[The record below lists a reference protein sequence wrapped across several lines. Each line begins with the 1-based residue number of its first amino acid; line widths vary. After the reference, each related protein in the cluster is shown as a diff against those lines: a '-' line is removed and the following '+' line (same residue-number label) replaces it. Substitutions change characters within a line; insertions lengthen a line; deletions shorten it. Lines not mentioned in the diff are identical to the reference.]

1 MPKKINLQNLKLG
14 YTDGTKVSE
23 EDTKAFLIKLNEM
36 SQKYEGTTPEDF
48 LTLFIKE
55 NGLKDGV
62 LLLDQKSK
70 ATTDSKGGRA
80 RGLIQF
86 VPSTAKGLG
95 LDQEQISKMTPVE
108 QLEFVDKY
116 YEPYKDSIKDYE
128 SLYLST
134 FYPVALGQSDDFVIG
149 EGEQKAYTSNKGI
162 DINKDK
168 KITVSDFKKYAAN
181 TKPAQPKKLFNEV
194 SDEEYAQSYIDLTS
208 PPKPKYVIGE
218 DENGK
223 YVETLVDKGQPK
235 IEFDPNKRGSSSQP
249 GERYI
254 KQYVKG
260 AEILSTRTIGDN
272 EYIVK
277 SYTDDD
283 GELQDDYLSFT
294 EKGADKF
301 NLKKEDKV
309 SLYRKEID
317 NVLEGGLTE
326 ENVFKA
332 EDILKT
338 AEDDLARSIDAKTE
352 KEDFKKINQIEKD
365 YYEKAAIPFAQK
377 ELKEYSSYKQKQL
390 IDLRNKYAN
399 AFGEEKDRIKKQLDL
414 TNKQYTDFQ
423 SLQKDFNK
431 KVSYVEQ
438 GATLSGAPLNYNFFR
453 GDERLTRDK
462 YLRYKELLG
471 GEYSKFKQQPE
482 YANYVKFLD
491 DQKQAELD
499 KKAIAGTTTTTTTT
513 TAAPDVD
520 TGTPVDPDDIDFT
533 QEEIDVTGKDY
544 IDKTYLEEQL
554 AEVNKQLDNVQK
566 AEEFTPDLSML
577 DNRDRYGN
585 LIAMAS
591 DLGVGYMG
599 LKGAMEEIPE
609 YEKGEMFKAYTDEA
623 YRQRNMGYTP
633 EEIGLRKQLAERG
646 FGYDVKNIRRLT
658 GGSAGVALGNLG
670 RAAGTLQNR
679 YAQIAAED
687 SAIRR
692 LNQQRFDRAAS
703 ADETLNRRKFEDDFK
718 VAMMNK
724 EMGAQLVRDKMTDM
738 RERQQFQQQY
748 GKGSIYDAM
757 SREMLKSQQYNV
769 HALKM
774 AEQYQKDKQQDFL
787 KQRQA
792 DIQSKLNQANQ

>member
-1 MPKKINLQNLKLG
+1 MSKDNVTGTKKSKDLALKNNNPGNLRVVGSDTEFQEFSTMQEGFNALIKQLDLYKTGKSDNTTGNETLGELMNIYAPKKDKNNPDAYAKVLAEKLG
-14 YTDGTKVSE
+14 ITV
-23 EDTKAFLIKLNEM
+23 DTLIKDIDTNKLAVAISSVESPDAYNA
-36 SQKYEGTTPEDF
+36 
-48 LTLFIKE
+48 LIKT
-55 NGLKDGV
+55 KD
-62 LLLDQKSK
+62 
-70 ATTDSKGGRA
+70 
-80 RGLIQF
+80 
-86 VPSTAKGLG
+86 
-95 LDQEQISKMTPVE
+95 
-108 QLEFVDKY
+108 
-116 YEPYKDSIKDYE
+116 
-128 SLYLST
+128 
-134 FYPVALGQSDDFVIG
+134 
-149 EGEQKAYTSNKGI
+149 
-162 DINKDK
+162 
-168 KITVSDFKKYAAN
+168 
-181 TKPAQPKKLFNEV
+181 
-194 SDEEYAQSYIDLTS
+194 IDLGVDIDVDGN
-208 PPKPKYVIGE
+208 PILANIIEKPKYVIGE

-294 EKGADKF
+294 EKGANKY

-332 EDILKT
+332 ENILKT
-338 AEDDLARSIDAKTE
+338 AEDDLARSIDAKIE
-352 KEDFKKINQIEKD
+352 KEDYKKINQIEKD

-431 KVSYVEQ
+431 KVYYVEQ
-438 GATLSGAPLNYNFFR
+438 GATLTGAPPDYNFI
-453 GDERLTRDK
+453 GGSERLIRDK

-471 GEYSKFKQQPE
+471 SEYSKFKQQPE

-499 KKAIAGTTTTTTTT
+499 KKATAGTTTATKTTTF
-513 TAAPDVD
+513 APDVS
-520 TGTPVDPDDIDFT
+520 TGPVVDPDDIDFT